1 MSPIAAAQDYVLS
14 VFARAHS
21 RYLTLTDWATRTAD
35 SQSSDDEAGNY
46 STEMVVIIA
55 GIVLLAIALIAVI
68 TRKVM
73 DKANAIDF

>member
-14 VFARAHS
+14 ALARAHG
-21 RYLTLTDWATRTAD
+21 RYLALTDWATRTTD
-35 SQSSDDEAGNY
+35 TQSIDDEAGNY